1 MAYANVAIAPPSPR
15 SRLVLDE
22 RLIQEIVDTV
32 QQSLND
38 YLRNSRQS
46 VTLSTPLPPV
56 IEPPIIE
63 PPIIEPPVI
72 EPPAIEPPAD
82 KSNSYGIDYSPV
94 GEPPSVQAD
103 FTIQPVL
110 PVQPVQPR
118 LPPPCRLYVQT
129 TTHLLL
135 YAPCVSNTYIRCYW
149 DALFTG
155 IKLGALVEFRDTG

>member
-1 MAYANVAIAPPSPR
+1 MAYANVAIAPSPR
-15 SRLVLDE
+15 SRFVLDE
-22 RLIQEIVDTV
+22 RLIQELTDTLCDAV
-32 QQSLND
+32 RKALDD
-38 YLRNSRQS
+38 YLAP
-46 VTLSTPLPPV
+46 VIETSTIEPRV
-56 IEPPIIE
+56 IEPPA
-63 PPIIEPPVI
+63 I

-82 KSNSYGIDYSPV
+82 KTNSYGIDYSPV
-94 GEPPSVQAD
+94 DEPPSVQAD
-103 FTIQPVL
+103 FTIQPI
-110 PVQPVQPR
+110 QPIQPR

>member
-32 QQSLND
+32 QQSLDD

-46 VTLSTPLPPV
+46 VTLSTPL
-56 IEPPIIE
+56 
-63 PPIIEPPVI
+63 PPVI

-94 GEPPSVQAD
+94 DEPPSIQAD

-110 PVQPVQPR
+110 PVQP
-118 LPPPCRLYVQT
+118 
-129 TTHLLL
+129 
-135 YAPCVSNTYIRCYW
+135 I
-149 DALFTG
+149 
-155 IKLGALVEFRDTG
+155 